1 MKIPVLKLGKIL
13 LTSIQEDL
21 TDHDALE
28 FQEILLQE
36 VNNKEAKGLV
46 IDISA
51 MEMVDSYLARII
63 NDTANMAQLLGTSVV
78 LCGMQPAVALT
89 LVEMGRDLI
98 GVETALDLDQGM
110 EKVGRLISAG
120 SFGND
125 DTKI

>member
-13 LTSIQEDL
+13 LTSIQENL

-28 FQEILLQE
+28 LQETLLQE
-36 VNNKEAKGLV
+36 VNDKEAKGLV

-63 NDTANMAQLLGTSVV
+63 NDTASMAQLLGTSVV

-89 LVEMGRDLI
+89 LVEMGRELI

-110 EKVGRLISAG
+110 DKVRRLINTDNYSDAA
-120 SFGND
+120 
-125 DTKI
+125 TKI